1 MTPLLAL
8 SGLSVARSGRPVLTG
23 IDLTLAPGETVGLIG
38 PNGAGKSTL
47 MRAAL
52 GLIPAQGAS
61 TLAALTPA
69 ARARAA
75 AWLPQAR
82 DIAWPVTVRTLV
94 LLGRLPHGTRARPA
108 DHAAA
113 DLAMER
119 MGLAALAHR
128 KVTELSGGEQARA
141 LFARALAQDTP
152 LILADEPVAGLD
164 PAAQITA
171 MQVLTERAANGGAV
185 LVALHDLGLAARH
198 CSRLML
204 LHQGRVLADDTPA
217 KVLTPDR
224 LAHAFGLRAYYAETV
239 DGPVF
244 QPLAVI

>member
-1 MTPLLAL
+1 MTPLLDLAN
-8 SGLSVARSGRPVLTG
+8 LSVARSGRPVLTG
-23 IDLTLAPGETVGLIG
+23 IDLSLRPGETVGLIG

-52 GLIPAQGAS
+52 GLIPAQGTS
-61 TLAALTPA
+61 TLAAMTPA

-82 DIAWPVTVRTLV
+82 DIAWPVTVRVLV
-94 LLGRLPHGTRARPA
+94 LLGRLPHGSRARPA

-113 DLAMER
+113 DRAMAR
-119 MGLAALAHR
+119 MGLTALADR

-141 LFARALAQDTP
+141 LFARALAQETP

-171 MQVLTERAANGGAV
+171 MQVLAERAAGGGAV

-198 CSRLML
+198 CSRLVL
-204 LHQGRVLADDTPA
+204 LHQGRVVADGPPRE
-217 KVLTPDR
+217 VLTPER
-224 LAHAFGLRAYYAETV
+224 LAHAFGLRAWFAETV
-239 DGPVF
+239 EGPVF
-244 QPLAVI
+244 QPLTVI